1 MRKFIKVLS
10 VVTTLVSLSSFLL
23 LFQSCQEEDYL
34 HIKSESCFVKLN
46 HGDYHKIQAESLSN
60 IAYQSENEYV
70 AKMNDNYGTIRANY
84 VGSTRIKLTNESG
97 IENYVNVDVLPES
110 KLYPEPNISF
120 GDTKYNVKSKLG
132 TPDQENT
139 TAFFYTDYSEKA
151 PYLLVMF
158 EYGQVSSY
166 AVLVPYWYSS
176 ELVDV
181 FLEER
186 YKLVDY
192 TDVSNGYYG
201 MFGTY
206 INALNISES
215 TKAVSVS
222 IYNDNYTDYYY
233 MVAYLRN
240 PNSRTTDYNNLFKMT
255 LSTMLK

>member
-70 AKMNDNYGTIRANY
+70 AKMSDNYGTIRANY

-132 TPDQENT
+132 TPDQEKT
-139 TAFFYTDYSEKA
+139 DAFLYTDYSTNA
-151 PYLLVMF
+151 PYLLVTF

-166 AVLVPYWYSS
+166 AVLVNGYKYS
-176 ELVDV
+176 ELTNR
-181 FLEER
+181 FLAER
-186 YKLVDY
+186 YKY
-192 TDVSNGYYG
+192 MGYIDNIR
-201 MFGTY
+201 TY
-206 INALNISES
+206 IDALTLSEAE
-215 TKAVSVS
+215 KIIAVGLYEDANYNYYEQLYLVGYLDNNNTRNSAS
-222 IYNDNYTDYYY
+222 INCLKT
-233 MVAYLRN
+233 
-240 PNSRTTDYNNLFKMT
+240 T